1 MAGYDPAIFISGQG
15 MPLIGLY
22 RRFKAPVFW
31 MTLLVVYG
39 LAIMPADQAP
49 SLGAGDKV
57 NHIAAFFVLTLLG
70 RTAYPSVAAWRLAT
84 GLSLFGILIELT
96 QAIPALRRDAS
107 VWDWVAD
114 SAVILVA
121 LGAALI
127 VERLRRR

>member
-1 MAGYDPAIFISGQG
+1 
-15 MPLIGLY
+15 MPLIALY
-22 RRFKAPVFW
+22 RRFKSPVFW

-70 RTAYPSVAAWRLAT
+70 RTAYRSVAAWRLAT

-107 VWDWVAD
+107 AWDWVAD
-114 SAVILVA
+114 SAAILVA

>member
-1 MAGYDPAIFISGQG
+1 MAGFSPAIFISGQW
-15 MPLIGLY
+15 MALIDLY

-31 MTLLVVYG
+31 LTLVVVYG

-57 NHIAAFFVLTLLG
+57 NHVAAFLVLTLLG
-70 RTAYPSVAAWRLAT
+70 RAGYRSLPAWRLAAA
-84 GLSLFGILIELT
+84 LSLFGILIELT

-114 SAVILVA
+114 SAAILVA
-121 LGAALI
+121 LGVALT

>member
-1 MAGYDPAIFISGQG
+1 MAGYRPAIFISGHG
-15 MPLIGLY
+15 MALIDLY
-22 RRFKAPVFW
+22 HRFKVPVFW
-31 MTLLVVYG
+31 TTLLIVYG

-49 SLGAGDKV
+49 DLGAGDKV
-57 NHIAAFFVLTLLG
+57 NHMAAFFVLTLLG
-70 RTAYPSVAAWRLAT
+70 RVAYRPVAAWRLAT

-96 QAIPALRRDAS
+96 QAIPAVRRDAS

-114 SAVILVA
+114 SAAILIA